1 MQTMIELEDLS
12 LPTQVESF
20 QPIQGGYILRGN
32 QLALLHPFGYTK
44 FYRHGFHSWS
54 LSCWLDLDS
63 SLEPPVVKPLHPQF
77 DHPALLADYPFTG
90 SGVGALQGPDGRV
103 LLLGALGLDARVKA
117 DDQVLRGSADPAG
130 WAPAEWFL
138 AYGEE
143 QAGFARYAELL
154 REHLGIPKSTHPWRA
169 QPPRVWC
176 SWYSVFTN
184 ISEELI
190 LSSLAG
196 LQGLPFD
203 VFQLDDGWQVS
214 MGDWDANPKFPS
226 GMDALAR
233 SIRQAGYI
241 PGLWLAPLIVQP
253 KSSLFQNHSDWL
265 LRDGQG
271 QPVPAGHNWGD
282 LFYALDVTLPAVQN
296 WLSELIQ
303 KVVDWGYGYLKLD
316 FLYAAALPGVRHMDL
331 PGEAAFR
338 LGLEVMRQAAADAY
352 MLVCGA
358 PILASLG
365 LADGMRIGPD
375 VAPYWDNPERSQH
388 LHDYTGPGTLNAIRT
403 CLGRLW
409 LRPLVQIDPDVAFF
423 RTRYNLLLPHEMDLL
438 RNLTLITGFR
448 ATSDLPSWLD
458 PGERQALLDFLV
470 TSPQVE
476 RLSYYRFQVAGQEVD
491 FGFVKQL

>member
-1 MQTMIELEDLS
+1 MQTILELES
-12 LPTQVESF
+12 LTIPAQVESF
-20 QPIQGGYILRGN
+20 QPIQGGYVLGGN

-54 LSCWLDLDS
+54 LSCWLDLDN
-63 SLEPPVVKPLHPQF
+63 SLEPPVVKPLYPQF

-90 SGVGALQGPDGRV
+90 SGVGALQGPDGRA

-117 DDQVLRGSADPAG
+117 DDQVLRGSAEVGAG
-130 WAPAEWFL
+130 ATAEWFL

-143 QAGFARYAELL
+143 QAVFARYAQLL
-154 REHLGIPKSTHPWRA
+154 MERLGTPKSTHPWHA

-190 LSSLAG
+190 HNTMAG

-214 MGDWDANPKFPS
+214 MGDWEANPKFPS
-226 GMDALAR
+226 GMLALAR
-233 SIRQAGYI
+233 SIRGAGYT

-253 KSSLFQNHSDWL
+253 KSSMFQNHSDWL

-282 LFYALDVTLPAVQN
+282 LFYALDVTLPVVQN

-303 KVVDWGYGYLKLD
+303 KVVNWGYGYLKLD

-331 PGEAAFR
+331 PGETAFR
-338 LGLEVMRQAAADAY
+338 LGLEVLRKAAGDAY
-352 MLVCGA
+352 LLVCGA

-388 LHDYTGPGTLNAIRT
+388 LHDHTGPSTLNAIRT

-409 LRPLVQIDPDVAFF
+409 LRPVVQIDPDVTFF
-423 RTRYNLLLPHEMDLL
+423 RTRFNLLLPHEMDLL
-438 RNLTLITGFR
+438 RTLTHITGFR
-448 ATSDLPSWLD
+448 ATSDLPFWLD
-458 PGERQALLDFLV
+458 PGERQALHDFLV
-470 TSPQVE
+470 TSPQIE
-476 RLSYYRFQVAGQEVD
+476 RLSYYRFLVAGQEID
-491 FGFVKQL
+491 FSFVKQL

>member
-1 MQTMIELEDLS
+1 MQTILELEGLS
-12 LPTQVESF
+12 LPAQVESF
-20 QPIQGGYILRGN
+20 QPIQGGYILHGN
-32 QLALLHPFGYTK
+32 LLALLHPFGYTK

-54 LSCWLDLDS
+54 LSCWLDLSS
-63 SLEPPVVKPLHPQF
+63 SLEPPVVKSLYPQF

-90 SGVGALQGPDGRV
+90 SGVGALQGSDGRT

-117 DDQVLRGSADPAG
+117 DDQVLRGSAEPVT
-130 WAPAEWFL
+130 APAEWFL

-143 QAGFARYAELL
+143 QAVFVRYAELL
-154 REHLGIPKSTHPWRA
+154 KDRLGAPKFTHPWRA

-190 LSSLAG
+190 YSTLAG

-214 MGDWDANPKFPS
+214 IGDWEANPKFPS
-226 GMDALAR
+226 GMLALAR
-233 SIRQAGYI
+233 SIREAGYT

-265 LRDGQG
+265 LCDGQG
-271 QPVPAGHNWGD
+271 QPVPAGHNWSD
-282 LFYALDVTLPAVQN
+282 LFYALDVTLPDVQD
-296 WLSELIQ
+296 WLSEQIQ
-303 KVVDWGYGYLKLD
+303 KVVGWGFGYLKLD
-316 FLYAAALPGVRHMDL
+316 FLYAAALPGVRHL
-331 PGEAAFR
+331 NLSGETAFR
-338 LGLEVMRQAAADAY
+338 LGLDVIRKAAGDAY
-352 MLVCGA
+352 LLVCGA

-365 LADGMRIGPD
+365 LADGIRIGPD

-388 LHDYTGPGTLNAIRT
+388 LHDHTGPSTLNAIRT

-409 LRPLVQIDPDVAFF
+409 LRPLVQIDPDVTFF

-438 RNLTLITGFR
+438 RTLTGITGFR
-448 ATSDLPSWLD
+448 ATSDLPFWLD
-458 PGERQALLDFLV
+458 PGERQALHDFLE
-470 TSPQVE
+470 TSPQIE
-476 RLSYYRFQVAGQEVD
+476 RLSYYRFLVAGQEVD
-491 FGFVKQL
+491 FSFVMQL